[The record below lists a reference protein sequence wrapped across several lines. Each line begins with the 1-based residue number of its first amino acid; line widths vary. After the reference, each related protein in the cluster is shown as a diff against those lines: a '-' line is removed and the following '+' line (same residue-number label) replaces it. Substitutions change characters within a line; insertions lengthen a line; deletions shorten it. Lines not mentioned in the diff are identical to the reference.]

1 MRRREVITLLGGAA
15 ASTIACSVSW
25 PFVAHAQ
32 RAAMPVV
39 ACLIG
44 GSKAGTERY
53 FGGFLQG
60 MRELGYVEGQ
70 NWSFES
76 RYLDGIQAQVP
87 LLAEE
92 LIRLKPDVFVS
103 GVSAGVIA
111 LKRLTGTI
119 PIVAVSLVDPIGFGL
134 AASHARPGGNV
145 TGMLYTVEDLPSKQ
159 LALAVEMVPG
169 ARKIGLLV
177 NPDNPTSSPQRS
189 NVEVAAAKLGIELT
203 ASEARTP
210 DDLHVAFA
218 HLARE
223 RVAIVFALPDPMF
236 VNERKRIA
244 LLAMA
249 GRLPTMFSFRQNV
262 EDGAL
267 MSYGVEL
274 RENWRRTAGFV
285 GKILKGA
292 KAGDLPMEFPTKL
305 ELVINVMAAKVLGL
319 SVPPTLL
326 ARADEVIE

>member
-1 MRRREVITLLGGAA
+1 MQFGQLQRRKFITLLGGA
-15 ASTIACSVSW
+15 TVTW
-25 PFVAHAQ
+25 PLAAHAQ
-32 RAAMPVV
+32 RPVMPVV

-70 NWSFES
+70 SWSFES
-76 RYLDGIQAQVP
+76 RYLDGNLAEVP
-87 LLAEE
+87 SVAEE
-92 LIRLKPDVFVS
+92 LVRLKPDVLVS
-103 GVSAGVIA
+103 GVSAATIA
-111 LKRLTGTI
+111 FKRLTGTI
-119 PIVAVSLVDPIGFGL
+119 PIVASSLVDPIGFGL

-145 TGMLYTVEDLPSKQ
+145 TGMLLTVEDLPSKQ

-177 NPDNPTSSPQRS
+177 NPDNPTVAPQRS
-189 NVEVAAAKLGIELT
+189 NAEAAATKLGIEFT

-210 DDLHVAFA
+210 DDLHVAFD
-218 HLARE
+218 HLERE
-223 RVAIVFALPDPMF
+223 RVAMVFALSDAMF
-236 VNERKRIA
+236 INERKRIA

-267 MSYGVEL
+267 MSYGVDL

-305 ELVINVMAAKVLGL
+305 ELVINLMAAKALRL